1 MVHEYVNNGSDIYRE
16 SFRIIRSEA
25 NLDRFP
31 TDVEGVVV
39 RMIHAAA
46 DPAIA
51 DDIAF
56 TLHDGHWH
64 YPIPTTARQRND
76 LLHQGPS
83 LGRYRSG
90 EKYDE
95 DLRRGG
101 LVG

>member
-1 MVHEYVNNGSDIYRE
+1 MAHEYVNNGSDIYRE

-56 TLHDGHWH
+56 TPAVVTAARPPALSDPDCLATTKRSATSKTLAW
-64 YPIPTTARQRND
+64 PI
-76 LLHQGPS
+76 S
-83 LGRYRSG
+83 
-90 EKYDE
+90 
-95 DLRRGG
+95 LRRKI
-101 LVG
+101 

>member
-1 MVHEYVNNGSDIYRE
+1 MAHEYVNNGSDIYRE

-56 TLHDGHWH
+56 T
-64 YPIPTTARQRND
+64 PAVVTAAN
-76 LLHQGPS
+76 
-83 LGRYRSG
+83 RSFQDS
-90 EKYDE
+90 ESSF
-95 DLRRGG
+95 
-101 LVG
+101 